1 MNFSFLKDPV
11 YTDEIYL
18 KKPER
23 VKVLGYLFLL
33 ALTVYRVFQRRIR
46 QHITEQQP
54 MRGAGGRI
62 LKKPTGEAI
71 FHIFKYLQVVVLRG
85 TNGTRIRQFDQSLT
99 KEQRRVLTSLDLDES
114 IYLG

>member
-1 MNFSFLKDPV
+1 MKDPV

-46 QHITEQQP
+46 QHITEQNP
-54 MRGAGGRI
+54 MHGSGGRN
-62 LKKPTGEAI
+62 PAQADSRR
-71 FHIFKYLQVVVLRG
+71 HIPNLQV
-85 TNGTRIRQFDQSLT
+85 S
-99 KEQRRVLTSLDLDES
+99 
-114 IYLG
+114 